1 MAVVDAYDCSPAPD
15 YVDEELDKEVEKRA
29 ATSAATKKQV
39 RIYKVIMVHLLFR
52 CMTKRQLSEQIANL
66 YIIGT

>member
-1 MAVVDAYDCSPAPD
+1 MAVVDDCSPAPD

-39 RIYKVIMVHLLFR
+39 RIYDLPWENVR
-52 CMTKRQLSEQIANL
+52 
-66 YIIGT
+66 

>member
-1 MAVVDAYDCSPAPD
+1 MAVVDDCSPAPH

-29 ATSAATKKQV
+29 AASAATKKHV
-39 RIYKVIMVHLLFR
+39 HIYKDIIVHLLFR
-52 CMTKRQLSEQIANL
+52 CMTKLQLSEQIANL